1 VTTDGAFTV
10 EGMGHG
16 GPSSTVDRERDLEE
30 SQGIPRPERLGRLA
44 SETGGAAA
52 VSEIEA
58 REDRGYGGE
67 AGAERDPVAPG
78 SSSKNADAISISR
91 GEDEEEE
98 EEEERATPPAS
109 AQASRSSWRG
119 REET

>member
-1 VTTDGAFTV
+1 MDPPRLSTAKETWKRAKVSLALRDS
-10 EGMGHG
+10 G
-16 GPSSTVDRERDLEE
+16 GSR
-30 SQGIPRPERLGRLA
+30 PRPV
-44 SETGGAAA
+44 GAAA